1 MRVFVTGAT
10 GYIGSA
16 VVRELIGAGHTVVG
30 LTRSDKGAEAL
41 KEAGAE
47 VRHGTLDDLD
57 SLRAVTAAVEDAI
70 ALIDMKT
77 SSEGTLRAQRWRDL
91 FFPFNGGRAG
101 SRRRTQQKKR
111 RGASALSERQPILP
125 PRVAGFSRLPKW
137 SARSSLRFPG
147 AMNGQ
152 SFRLTSV

>member
-1 MRVFVTGAT
+1 MDLEAPPPDPELPPADCDD
-10 GYIGSA
+10 A
-16 VVRELIGAGHTVVG
+16 VDDVAAADEVDDVDDVADV
-30 LTRSDKGAEAL
+30 AEDDVAAL
-41 KEAGAE
+41 DG
-47 VRHGTLDDLD
+47 V
-57 SLRAVTAAVEDAI
+57 AVTAAVEDAI